1 MGRRIQ
7 SCFRWFLLLF
17 ILLGGSS
24 PVALAQR
31 KIKQQYMDQVILLDG
46 TSREGH
52 ILEYVPD
59 RYVIIRDHRD
69 RENTFGME
77 EVARIEY
84 GTVEGR
90 IFRRQRER
98 RPYAFAE
105 EGWYHQT
112 GFGVSLGREAVDTDF
127 NFGPRVRT
135 VFGFHL
141 QYAAGWQFSRYFG
154 LGGGLSFDVYNFE
167 RREMALA
174 PILQLRSFLTRTN
187 TAPYVS
193 FGAGYGFAFKNR
205 EFGLNR
211 AKGGVLLHPAV
222 GVRFTGSNGMAMSID
237 FGYRLQ
243 NAEYERFTQAE
254 GLTIRNIRYQRAVIR
269 TEMRF

>member
-1 MGRRIQ
+1 MYRRILT
-7 SCFRWFLLLF
+7 CFRWSLLLF
-17 ILLGGSS
+17 VVLGASS

-31 KIKQQYMDQVILLDG
+31 KAKLQYMDQVILLDG

-52 ILEYVPD
+52 IQEYVPD
-59 RYVIIRDHRD
+59 RYVLIRDHRD
-69 RENTFGME
+69 RENTFSMD

-84 GTVEGR
+84 GTVEGL

-98 RPYAFAE
+98 RPYAFVE

-112 GFGVSLGREAVDTDF
+112 GFGVSLGREAVESDF
-127 NFGPRVRT
+127 NFGPGVRT

-141 QYAAGWQFSRYFG
+141 QYVMGWQFSRYFG

-174 PILQLRSFLTRTN
+174 PLLQLRSFLTRTN

-205 EFGLNR
+205 DFGLNR
-211 AKGGVLLHPAV
+211 AQGGVLLHPAV
-222 GVRFTGSNGMAMSID
+222 GVRFTGSNGTAMSID

-243 NAEYERFTQAE
+243 RAEYETFTPAE
-254 GLTIRNIRYQRAVIR
+254 GLTIRNTRYQRAVIR